1 MSPPR
6 SITVSIQGPRAE
18 AATRDL
24 FSKGWFEAEWE
35 GRPEEPS
42 APASV
47 VSAQLVAIAGG
58 SVTVADQVLGWWES
72 WHTAEEA
79 AGARLEVVLQGPS
92 GASVSLADA
101 SRDSLVDVLR
111 LLHAPTR

>member
-1 MSPPR
+1 MSPSR
-6 SITVSIQGPRAE
+6 SIKVSIEGPRAE

-35 GRPEEPS
+35 RRPEEPS
-42 APASV
+42 APSSV

-58 SVTVADQVLGWWES
+58 SVTTADKVLGWWES
-72 WHTAEEA
+72 WRKAEEA
-79 AGARLEVVLQGPS
+79 TGAHLEVVLEGPS
-92 GASVSLADA
+92 GARVALASA

-111 LLHAPTR
+111 LLHNPPR